1 MARPTKTS
9 TLKQVN
15 VRLSEDTIKKLKEEG
30 KKNNVK
36 LSEVVRK
43 RLE

>member
-1 MARPTKTS
+1 MARPTKDT

-15 VRLSEDTIKKLKEEG
+15 VRLSEATIKKLKEEG
-30 KKNNVK
+30 KKNNEK

-43 RLE
+43 KLE

>member
-1 MARPTKTS
+1 MARPTKAT

-15 VRLSEDTIKKLKEEG
+15 VRLSEKTIKKLVDES

-36 LSEVVRK
+36 LSEVIRK
-43 RLE
+43 KLD